1 MNTKSYKIF
10 KSILSVILTLT
21 IIVPNIIPSHTM
33 LITSYACTDEDE
45 NYDAYFELEHTLM
58 SKAGNWREAFKVD
71 HIWSSLFH
79 DEILNY
85 IVERS
90 NRLFGKELP
99 ISFPTPVIN
108 PTTGKLTSSGRADI
122 YLKEGELT
130 YLWEVKPASFLD
142 DTLYGKRTQ
151 GEQQLQNYVDSNINF
166 RNGKDYP
173 NATPYIYLTGT
184 FNVLTPSGAVYEV
197 DFLPSG
203 NGLIIYKFRKIQAA
217 KIPVP
222 VPQKDRQEAENGAY
236 EYDEE
241 PVNLEDEEPF
251 EAKKRRSRG
260 YFPSPAEKLAY
271 ATQFALSTTLRLIGG
286 SIFEIDKSG
295 NLVQEIVT
303 SNNLHK
309 AIAVAT
315 EILAMC
321 EAGKYYLKDAEE
333 AEYIASS
340 FIAACAIGPNDDA
353 SNLLMLYNDIWNYSS
368 DDPGYDGG
376 DEDDDDNNSGNEDMK
391 GHEDDYKAAEEQPA
405 TRDPLAIHLNSGERI
420 EITSNDDGVYFDLDT
435 NGFAEKA
442 AWLGTEDGFLALD
455 VNENGIIDDGSELFG
470 DRFTMP
476 DGNMSATGFEAL
488 LSLDDNSDSIIDS
501 NDACFGSLMIWID
514 ADHNGITGSNELKT
528 LTELGI
534 TAFDLRNIAHEEV
547 HYDGMAVE
555 AESAKTV
562 FIDGSERK
570 ISEFLLPVHSADTMH
585 NGAYTNGNV
594 LNIDQALYE
603 DESGELAELCF
614 RFCLADTVEVKKYY
628 LKKIMYKMT
637 GSENIEKD
645 SRGPNIDAR
654 DLHVIEQFM
663 GHEFNSVSGSVPN
676 GLAADLLKALYNSI
690 ESIYYNYLIIQFNGS
705 DLRTYVTVQRDN
717 EGNVTINTAL
727 LEYILDI
734 CIDNGTDVEVC
745 LYDFGKY
752 LKYLDK
758 KHGTEAY
765 TAFKDKYSAVSQ
777 KYEKLFS
784 DMDTTITIFGTDAD
798 EEINGAYSN
807 EIIYGGKGDDLLNGG
822 YGDDTYIFNLGD
834 GNDTINEYNTS
845 SSSDRIVFGE
855 GISADDIRIDRDN
868 YDMILSV
875 GDNGDSIR
883 IIDFFDRR
891 WGYDYRIESFI
902 FADGTEKTMSDYENA
917 SLTIT
922 GSGIIKD
929 YNDFGNHDSTLIGSD
944 EDDEIYG
951 YAGNDT
957 IVGGKGNDTLYGG
970 SGNDTYIFN
979 LGDGNNTISEESTSS
994 SSDKIIFGEGITV
1007 DDIAISRENDD
1018 IIIHVGDNG
1027 DSIRINDFYYRAWG
1041 NDYRVENFVFADG
1054 TEKTSGYLESI
1065 PLTITGSGVIKD
1077 FTSGAGVKNSTLI
1090 GSDDND
1096 EIYGYEGNDTLI
1108 GGKGNDTLYGG
1119 SGNDT
1124 YIFNLGDGNDT
1135 IDEYNTSSS
1144 SDRIVFGEGITVED
1158 ITISRENDDIII
1170 HIGDNGD
1177 SIRICDFYYR
1187 AWGNDYR
1194 VEVFEFTDGNVS
1206 SIDCVQILNLN
1217 EFLQAA

>member
-33 LITSYACTDEDE
+33 LITSYACTGEDE

-90 NRLFGKELP
+90 NGLFGKELP
-99 ISFPTPVIN
+99 ICFPTPVIN
-108 PTTGKLTSSGRADI
+108 PTTGELTSSGRADI
-122 YLKEGELT
+122 YLEEGKLT

-151 GEQQLQNYVDSNINF
+151 GEQQLQNYIDSNKNY

-184 FNVLTPSGAVYEV
+184 FNVLTPSGAVYKV
-197 DFLPSG
+197 NFLPSG
-203 NGLIIYKFRKIQAA
+203 NGLIIYKFNKIQAA

-368 DDPGYDGG
+368 DAPGYDGG

-534 TAFDLRNIAHEEV
+534 TAFDLRNITHEEV
-547 HYDGMAVE
+547 DYDGIAVE
-555 AESAKTV
+555 AESAKAV
-562 FIDGSERK
+562 FIDSSERK

-594 LNIDQALYE
+594 LNIDQALYD
-603 DESGELAELCF
+603 DENGELAELCF

-727 LEYILDI
+727 LEFILDI
-734 CIDNGTDVEVC
+734 CIEDGTNVDVC

-777 KYEKLFS
+777 KYEKLFN

-807 EIIYGGKGDDLLNGG
+807 EIIYGGKGNDLLNGGYGDDTYIFNLGDGNDIISEYDTKSSQDKIVFGEGIIADDIRIDRDNRDMILYIGDYGDRIRIKDFYFRSWGSDYRVERFIFADGSERTMSDYENASLTITGSGIIKDYNDFGNHDSTLIGSDEDDEIFGYEGNDTFIGGKGDDLLNGG

-834 GNDTINEYNTS
+834 GNDTITEES
-845 SSSDRIVFGE
+845 SSLSSDKIVFGE

-902 FADGTEKTMSDYENA
+902 FADGTEKTKSDYENI

-944 EDDEIYG
+944 EDDEI
-951 YAGNDT
+951 
-957 IVGGKGNDTLYGG
+957 
-970 SGNDTYIFN
+970 F
-979 LGDGNNTISEESTSS
+979 
-994 SSDKIIFGEGITV
+994 
-1007 DDIAISRENDD
+1007 
-1018 IIIHVGDNG
+1018 
-1027 DSIRINDFYYRAWG
+1027 
-1041 NDYRVENFVFADG
+1041 
-1054 TEKTSGYLESI
+1054 
-1065 PLTITGSGVIKD
+1065 
-1077 FTSGAGVKNSTLI
+1077 
-1090 GSDDND
+1090 
-1096 EIYGYEGNDTLI
+1096 GYEGNDTFI
-1108 GGKGNDTLYGG
+1108 GGKGNDMLYGAE
-1119 SGNDT
+1119 GNDT
-1124 YIFNLGDGNDT
+1124 YIFNLGDGNDA